1 MLRVRDR
8 ARTGERVPMLG
19 SASEVVALVTLRS
32 PKWSYGTKPRRPAL
46 RCVRKRPT
54 GVQADAGRGAN
65 DAIPGPRLDACDE
78 ISVEHIFGDHET
90 KRASR
95 RYHVVDPSCGVRP
108 QPNIPNRRFAQEAKL
123 ELQTVSGR
131 PR

>member
-1 MLRVRDR
+1 V
-8 ARTGERVPMLG
+8 
-19 SASEVVALVTLRS
+19 VTLRS
-32 PKWSYGTKPRRPAL
+32 PKWSYGTKPRRPTL

-78 ISVEHIFGDHET
+78 ISVDGIFGDHET
-90 KRASR
+90 KRASGR
-95 RYHVVDPSCGVRP
+95 DHMVNPPSRVRP
-108 QPNIPNRRFAQEAKL
+108 QPNIPNLGFAQEAKL